1 MKQRT
6 STAPAIPIP
15 EGVRRGEVISLQTL
29 MARLGVGRRQVWQ
42 WERQGLRGATAGHK
56 RFYCGDEVFRFFAD
70 LTEQQTRG
78 EGLPT

>member
-1 MKQRT
+1 
-6 STAPAIPIP
+6 
-15 EGVRRGEVISLQTL
+15 